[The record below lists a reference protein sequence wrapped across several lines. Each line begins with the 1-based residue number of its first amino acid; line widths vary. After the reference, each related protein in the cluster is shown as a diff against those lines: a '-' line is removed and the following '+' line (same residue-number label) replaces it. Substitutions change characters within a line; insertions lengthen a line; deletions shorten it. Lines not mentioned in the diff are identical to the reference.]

1 MAPRSRIVTGLAAG
15 LASIAATAPATA
27 QEPYGTATVVAGGLD
42 NPRGLNFGPDGA
54 LFIAE
59 AGRSSTNCFRLGR
72 EAFCAGGTGAIAR
85 LQGSALTRVA
95 TGLTSFGDRSGAFA
109 NGPPDVHVAQSG
121 RIYTVL
127 PSLGERPPQRLRRG
141 LRRQLGKLLRVRNLF
156 TATIAGLDRIEFARN
171 PDRREVESNPYSLAV
186 LGPDTQYVA
195 DAAGNTLLEVTAGV
209 VSVEAVFPNAAPGAE
224 SVPTSVRVGPDGALY
239 VGELTGERAPN
250 GRARVW
256 RIVPGQPPTV
266 FATGFT
272 RITGLDFGPDGSLFV
287 TEFSR
292 NLRRMDR
299 RGRVVRVA
307 PGGARTVLGEGKL
320 SFPGGIAVAPDG
332 AVYVSNWSVAPG
344 RAARSGPLRGR
355 TGQIV
360 RLAP

>member
-1 MAPRSRIVTGLAAG
+1 VTGLAAG

-266 FATGFT
+266 VATGFT
-272 RITGLDFGPDGSLFV
+272 SRDFGPDGSLFV